1 MKRKDITKVLICV
14 VITLMVVITLTQSF
28 KTIKSGEVGLKV
40 RFGKIVNSKLNE
52 GLNLKVPFIEKI
64 VSVNIKVQK
73 NELNVEGST
82 KDMQIVNTTVAVNYR
97 VDGTKAD
104 SLYKEVGN
112 EYEEVILDPAIKEAI
127 KTAIAQYNSEE
138 IIVKRSEVSASCLQK
153 ISEKTSKYGIVIE
166 DVNLTDFSFSEEY
179 TNAIERKQVA
189 EQELERA
196 RLESE
201 KKLVEA
207 NAAKEANDLL
217 NKTLTNEVLT
227 QNFIDKWDGHL
238 PETYAGGDIRSI
250 FSIN

>member
-1 MKRKDITKVLICV
+1 MKRNDTLKIGIIVAI
-14 VITLMVVITLTQSF
+14 VIIAMGTLFASF

-52 GLNLKVPFIEKI
+52 GLNLKVPFIETI

-73 NELNVEGST
+73 SELAVEGST
-82 KDMQIVNTTVAVNYR
+82 KDMQTVNTTVAVNYR
-97 VDGTKAD
+97 VDSEKAD
-104 SLYKEVGN
+104 NLYREVGN
-112 EYEEVILDPAIKEAI
+112 EYEEVILEPAIKEAI
-127 KTAIAQYNSEE
+127 KAAIAQYNSEE
-138 IIVKRSEVSASCLQK
+138 IIVKRSEVSASCLEK
-153 ISEKTSKYGIVIE
+153 ISEKTNKYGIIIE
-166 DVNLTDFSFSEEY
+166 DVNLTDFSFSDEY

-189 EQELERA
+189 EQELEKA

-217 NKTLTNEVLT
+217 NKTLTDEVLT
-227 QNFIDKWDGHL
+227 QNFIEKWDGHL

-250 FSIN
+250 FNIN

>member
-1 MKRKDITKVLICV
+1 MKKNDTLKII
-14 VITLMVVITLTQSF
+14 VIVIIALFAIGTLYASF

-73 NELNVEGST
+73 SELQVEGST
-82 KDMQIVNTTVAVNYR
+82 KDMQTVNTTVAVNYR
-97 VDGTKAD
+97 VDSEKAD
-104 SLYKEVGN
+104 NLYREVGN
-112 EYEEVILDPAIKEAI
+112 EYEEVILEPAIKEAI

-138 IIVKRSEVSASCLQK
+138 IIVKRSEVSASCLDK
-153 ISEKTSKYGIVIE
+153 ISEKTGKYGIIIE

-189 EQELERA
+189 EQELEKA

-201 KKLVEA
+201 KRLVEA

-217 NKTLTNEVLT
+217 NKTLTSEVLT
-227 QNFIDKWDGHL
+227 QNFIEKWDGHL

-250 FSIN
+250 FNIN